1 MHIVVTLKQVH
12 DPNTPAERLVLGVD
26 GKSLTGPAGMSDVA
40 NGYDVNAVEEALK
53 VREAVGG
60 SVTVLGVGGETL
72 KGHLRRA
79 IAMGA
84 DKAIHVE
91 GTGGID
97 SDPTQVA
104 ALLAAAIRTL
114 QPVDLVL
121 CGRQSSDTD
130 NGQVLFRLAEQL
142 GFSALSPI
150 KQMLEVTAASVCVE
164 RLTDDGIQRVRS
176 ALPVLLGIS
185 NEANKPRSPSLK
197 GVMSSKKAEIPT
209 LTQADLGVELPAPS
223 MALRRI
229 YFPEVGVGRAEIVSA
244 VDGAASGRAL
254 ADRLHEEGVI

>member
-12 DPNTPAERLVLGVD
+12 DPNTSAERLVLGAD
-26 GKSLTGPAGMSDVA
+26 GKSLTNPAGVSDVA

-53 VREAVGG
+53 IREAVGG
-60 SVTVLGVGGETL
+60 SVTVLGVGSEAL
-72 KGHLRRA
+72 KAHLRRA

-84 DKAIHVE
+84 DKALHIE
-91 GTGGID
+91 GAGGID
-97 SDPTQVA
+97 SDPAPVA

-114 QPVDLVL
+114 APIDLVL

-142 GFSALSPI
+142 GLSAVSPVKRI
-150 KQMLEVTAASVCVE
+150 VEVTLASVCVE
-164 RLTDDGIQRVRS
+164 RLTDDGVQRIRS
-176 ALPVLLGIS
+176 PLPVLLGIS

-197 GVMSSKKAEIPT
+197 GVMNSKKAEIPT
-209 LTQADLGVELPAPS
+209 VKPADVGVELPAPS
-223 MALRRI
+223 MVLRRV
-229 YFPEVGVGRAEIVSA
+229 YFPKVSTARAEMISA
-244 VDGAASGRAL
+244 GDGAAAGRAL